1 MKNPAH
7 LKLSNV
13 AMLHHDREEAHDD
26 LGAGS
31 EKDLSLASFLSIVHA
46 FESVSQAVHT
56 NHFFCNRNKL
66 IYTLHFTSQPKIQNF
81 HHEYYW

>member
-13 AMLHHDREEAHDD
+13 AMFHHDCEEAHDD

-46 FESVSQAVHT
+46 LESVSQAVHT
-56 NHFFCNRNKL
+56 NHFFCNRKKL
-66 IYTLHFTSQPKIQNF
+66 IYTLLHSQKYKISITNTIGD
-81 HHEYYW
+81 

>member
-13 AMLHHDREEAHDD
+13 AMFHHDCEEAHDD

-46 FESVSQAVHT
+46 LESVSQAVHT
-56 NHFFCNRNKL
+56 NHFFCNRKNFFIL
-66 IYTLHFTSQPKIQNF
+66 YFTAKNTKFPVTNTIGD
-81 HHEYYW
+81 